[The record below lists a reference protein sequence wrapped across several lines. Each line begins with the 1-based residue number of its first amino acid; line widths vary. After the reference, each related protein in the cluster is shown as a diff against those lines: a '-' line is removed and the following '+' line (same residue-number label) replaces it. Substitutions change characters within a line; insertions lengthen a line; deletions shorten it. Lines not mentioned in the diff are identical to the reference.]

1 MNANTPLSQIKTTD
15 QLLMLLAS
23 QGWRKSPTKEPV
35 RVDSKGLVFEG
46 GIIDGPCWENC
57 SQAFIDQGGEEHITL
72 HPGLDGDHGDVQV
85 IVVVKDGLLTEW
97 VMQESYAGTYRP
109 LDPSTVCLDDLKHRL
124 WQWIHG

>member
-35 RVDSKGLVFEG
+35 RVDPQGLVFEG
-46 GIIDGPCWENC
+46 GVIDGPCWENSC
-57 SQAFIDQGGEEHITL
+57 QALIDKWGEEQITL
-72 HPGLDGDHGDVQV
+72 HPGLIDDHGDVHV
-85 IVVVKDGLLTEW
+85 CVVVRDGLLTEW
-97 VMQESYAGTYRP
+97 VMHETYAGTHLP